1 MTSPRTQRST
11 FTRRIV
17 PIAFL
22 AALIGLTVWILN
34 RSHFHA
40 AEGHVFG
47 TTYHIKYSSTRDLT
61 ADIEATLSDVD
72 GALSMFNPESTLSHF
87 NAGDDYEPNRLF
99 DDVVKL
105 GLQVSN
111 ETNGA
116 FDMTV
121 APLVNAWGF
130 GFKNREDLT
139 DAQIDSIRECVGYK
153 KLTFNAKA
161 TPTLKR
167 EDPRVTID
175 CGAIAK
181 GYGVQC
187 VAQMLESK
195 GCRNFMVEIGGEVVV
210 KGLNPDG
217 KKWTLGITKP
227 IDDPSNQQTELQ
239 ETIAITDRAIATSG
253 NYRNFY
259 MKGERKFAHTIDP
272 ATGYPVEHSLLSA
285 TVIHPNCAAADA
297 YATSF
302 MVMGLER
309 AKQFVESHKDIE
321 AYLIY
326 SDEQGAMQTWQSSG
340 FSRYLNAAN
349 GK

>member
-1 MTSPRTQRST
+1 MTSPRTQRGILV
-11 FTRRIV
+11 RRIV
-17 PIAFL
+17 PAAFL
-22 AALIGLTVWILN
+22 AVLIGLTFWILN
-34 RSHFHA
+34 RSQFRTV
-40 AEGHVFG
+40 EGHVFG
-47 TTYHIKYSSTRDLT
+47 TTYHIKYSATRDLS
-61 ADIEATLSDVD
+61 ADIESALCDVD
-72 GALSMFNPESTLSHF
+72 AALSMFNPESTLSLF
-87 NAGDDYEPNRLF
+87 NAGVDYAPNRFF
-99 DDVVKL
+99 DDVVTL
-105 GLQVSN
+105 GLQISK
-111 ETNGA
+111 ETDGA

-139 DAQIDSIRECVGYK
+139 DAQIDSIREFVGYD

-167 EDPRVTID
+167 SDSRVTID

-181 GYGVQC
+181 GYGVQS

-210 KGLNPDG
+210 KGTNPDG

-227 IDDPSNQQTELQ
+227 IDDPTNQQAELQ
-239 ETIAITDRAIATSG
+239 ETIAITDRAVATSG

-259 MKGERKFAHTIDP
+259 MKGERKYAHTIDP

-297 YATSF
+297 YATAF
-302 MVMGLER
+302 MVMGLEQ
-309 AKQFVESHKDIE
+309 AQHFVENHKDLE

-326 SDEQGAMQTWQSSG
+326 SDDQGNMQIWQSSR
-340 FSRYLNAAN
+340 FARYLHTP
-349 GK
+349 KH

>member
-1 MTSPRTQRST
+1 MTSPRPKRSS
-11 FTRRIV
+11 FSRRIV
-17 PIAFL
+17 PFAFL
-22 AALIGLTVWILN
+22 AALIGLTIWILN
-34 RSHFHA
+34 RNQFHA
-40 AEGHVFG
+40 TEGRVFG
-47 TTYHIKYSSTRDLT
+47 TTYHIKYSATRDLS

-72 GALSMFNPESTLSHF
+72 AALSMFNSESTLSHF
-87 NAGDDYEPNRLF
+87 NAGDDYAPNRLF

-105 GLQVSN
+105 GLQVSK
-111 ETNGA
+111 ETSGA

-139 DAQIDSIRECVGYK
+139 DAQIDSIRQFVGYE
-153 KLTFNAKA
+153 KLTFNAKS

-167 EDPRVTID
+167 SDPRVTID

-187 VAQMLESK
+187 VAQMLEKK

-302 MVMGLER
+302 MVMGLDK
-309 AKQFVESHKDIE
+309 AKQFVESHKDVE

-326 SDEQGAMQTWQSSG
+326 SDEQGNMQIWQSAG
-340 FSRYLNAAN
+340 FARFLF
-349 GK
+349 